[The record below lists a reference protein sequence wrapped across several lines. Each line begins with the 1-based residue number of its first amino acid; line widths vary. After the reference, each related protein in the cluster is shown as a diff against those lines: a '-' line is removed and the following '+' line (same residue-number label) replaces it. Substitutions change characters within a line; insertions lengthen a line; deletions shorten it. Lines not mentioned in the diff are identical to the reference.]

1 MLPTSTEAP
10 ETETSSRLTEV
21 KRRIRERY
29 YDRPEVRRALSRL
42 VLRKLA
48 QENPAGKRERPESA

>member
-1 MLPTSTEAP
+1 MLPTSIEAP
-10 ETETSSRLTEV
+10 ETEASSRLTEV

-42 VLRKLA
+42 VLRKLV
-48 QENPAGKRERPESA
+48 QENSAGKRERPESA

>member
-1 MLPTSTEAP
+1 MLPTSIEAP
-10 ETETSSRLTEV
+10 ETEASSRLTEV

-29 YDRPEVRRALSRL
+29 YNRPEVRRALSQI

-48 QENPAGKRERPESA
+48 HPAAKRERPESA

>member
-1 MLPTSTEAP
+1 VLPTSIEAP
-10 ETETSSRLTEV
+10 ETEASSRLTEV

-42 VLRKLA
+42 VLRKLV
-48 QENPAGKRERPESA
+48 QENSAGKRERPESA

>member
-1 MLPTSTEAP
+1 MLPTSIEAP
-10 ETETSSRLTEV
+10 ETEASSRVTEV

-29 YDRPEVRRALSRL
+29 YDRPEVRRALSRI

-48 QENPAGKRERPESA
+48 QGNPVRNARRP